1 MKAALSAL
9 KKRQRFGLVYE
20 DHLPEMTILAGL
32 PVKPGAFVQRKDDK
46 TGQTY
51 SVRTIQGTTAT
62 VETGDGEVEEIDVND
77 LFVAKRFGEA
87 IYPALTPLGH
97 LHNGDADRPHHAV
110 INAEN
115 YHALQLLLY
124 LYEGKVDCIY
134 LDPPYNTGAKDW
146 KYNNSYV
153 DETDVWRHSKWLS
166 YMEKRLELAKR
177 LLSDDGVLIV
187 TIDEHEVNHLG
198 VLLEQ
203 LFPTHLRHLVTIVH
217 NPKGTYKKNFAR
229 VEEYAFFCVP
239 NTGEDVIQTMPRG
252 MFAKVANP
260 DQIATASED
269 DDSEPPFEDLYLR
282 RRGQESSYRR
292 QRPNQFYAILV
303 DEETQEVVGVGPEL
317 GEDEEYEITREGSI
331 VTVYPLDTR
340 GEERAWRY
348 YQPTMIDY
356 IEKGQIVVTGKTT
369 RAKQGWV
376 LNHRVPQKTDK
387 RLKTV
392 WWEKRHDAGTHGSDL
407 LTEYL
412 GSSGN
417 FPFPKSVYA
426 VSDCIEAVVRDRPD
440 AIIVDCFAGSGTTFH
455 ATCLLNSKD
464 GGSRKSILVS
474 NNEVDSKSAK
484 KLKRSGLRPGDAEYE
499 KHGIYESVTRRRVEA
514 VVSGLRPDGTPVPG
528 EHVWADRRRYSV
540 TR

>member
-1 MKAALSAL
+1 
-9 KKRQRFGLVYE
+9 
-20 DHLPEMTILAGL
+20 
-32 PVKPGAFVQRKDDK
+32 
-46 TGQTY
+46 
-51 SVRTIQGTTAT
+51 
-62 VETGDGEVEEIDVND
+62 
-77 LFVAKRFGEA
+77 
-87 IYPALTPLGH
+87 
-97 LHNGDADRPHHAV
+97 
-110 INAEN
+110 
-115 YHALQLLLY
+115 
-124 LYEGKVDCIY
+124 
-134 LDPPYNTGAKDW
+134 
-146 KYNNSYV
+146 
-153 DETDVWRHSKWLS
+153 
-166 YMEKRLELAKR
+166 MEKRLRLAKR
-177 LLSDDGVLIV
+177 LLSDVGVLIV

-203 LFPTHLRHLVTIVH
+203 LFPSYLRHLVTIVH

-239 NTGEDVIQTMPRG
+239 NTAEDVIQTMPRG
-252 MFAKVANP
+252 MFAKVASP
-260 DQIATASED
+260 DQIATASD
-269 DDSEPPFEDLYLR
+269 DDDNDPPFEDLYLR
-282 RRGQESSYRR
+282 RRGQESSYRT

-303 DEETQEVVGVGPEL
+303 DEETREVVGVGPEL
-317 GEDEEYEITREGSI
+317 SEDDEYEITRDGSI

-356 IEKGQIVVTGKTT
+356 IEKGQIVVTGKTS

-392 WWEKRHDAGTHGSDL
+392 WWEKRHDAGMHGSEL

-426 VSDCIEAVVRDRPD
+426 VSDCIEAVVKDKPD

-455 ATCLLNSKD
+455 ATCLINAKD
-464 GGSRKSILVS
+464 GGTRRSILVS
-474 NNEVDSKSAK
+474 NNEVDSKSE
-484 KLKRSGLRPGDAEYE
+484 KRLRKSGLRPGDAEYE
-499 KHGIYESVTRRRVEA
+499 KHGIYESVTRKRVEA

-528 EHVWADRRRYSV
+528 EHVWADRRKYADGFPENVAFYRLDYLDPDDVELGLQADAIIPALWLMAGGVGEPELGVSDQDYSIPEGSTYAILFRASRYLAFKEAV
-540 TR
+540 TAHPKLTHVWIVTDSEAAFSEMRAGLSPDLQVSMLYRDYLQNFRIHTARPR